1 MARCHED
8 MKREARRVTFDVI
21 EESEAALR
29 RLEARAPRGVSTA
42 EIVRAAI
49 IAYEKSKPE
58 LGS

>member
-1 MARCHED
+1 

-29 RLEARAPRGVSTA
+29 RLEQRAPRGVSTS

-49 IAYEKSKPE
+49 VAFEKSKPE
-58 LGS
+58 LDS